1 MLINLLSFTVNVEYV
16 LRIRF
21 REFHSFDEIFIEALK
36 KIVINKI
43 IITYNDII
51 LLIGKLLCV

>member
-16 LRIRF
+16 LRIRY

-36 KIVINKI
+36 KNCHEQN
-43 IITYNDII
+43 YNNI
-51 LLIGKLLCV
+51 